1 MTFSTFVVRP
11 QWFSIIMTTPSFCAV
26 GRQALMDS
34 ITQSKAL
41 LSVNPAIGGSS
52 PLTFI
57 RSSNDAMVFQRP
69 ELSRMEGMPS
79 RPASSRQRFVW
90 SMSFCALGQVGR
102 HEVLVDGQHH
112 QVDARAERALLEAV
126 DVRGA
131 FLRHLAVQDL
141 DAVEPQPRRVV
152 DDVLDRRALAAEV
165 PVPNNSR
172 RPA

>member
-34 ITQSKAL
+34 MTQSKAL

-90 SMSFCALGQVGR
+90 SMSFCR
-102 HEVLVDGQHH
+102 S
-112 QVDARAERALLEAV
+112 ARSGV
-126 DVRGA
+126 TK
-131 FLRHLAVQDL
+131 
-141 DAVEPQPRRVV
+141 
-152 DDVLDRRALAAEV
+152 
-165 PVPNNSR
+165 S
-172 RPA
+172 